1 MALQGSEEVLSTDM
15 TIEDLNECSNI
26 FASEFNKADIHD
38 RVLCFQFIINTE
50 RELETEVDCEDDER
64 ETESFSKKHSAESMP
79 FGLTRMWSGGTRR
92 LPAYSMKYEGNHEMD
107 EKNEPGACNII
118 H

>member
-1 MALQGSEEVLSTDM
+1 M
-15 TIEDLNECSNI
+15 
-26 FASEFNKADIHD
+26 
-38 RVLCFQFIINTE
+38 LCFQFIINTE

-64 ETESFSKKHSAESMP
+64 ETVSFSQKHSAESMP
-79 FGLTRMWSGGTRR
+79 FGLTRMWSGGARR
-92 LPAYSMKYEGNHEMD
+92 LPACSMKYEGNHEMD